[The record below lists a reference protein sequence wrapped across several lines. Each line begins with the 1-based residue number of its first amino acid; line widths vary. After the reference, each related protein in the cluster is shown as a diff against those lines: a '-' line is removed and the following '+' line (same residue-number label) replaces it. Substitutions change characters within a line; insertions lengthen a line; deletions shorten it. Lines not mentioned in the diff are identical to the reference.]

1 MLSDNL
7 AGSVKATPPILRR
20 TASPLLIFQFR
31 VVSGVVMTAESS
43 SSSKGCLDPS
53 CRNCRITYRE
63 IGVAIQPGIAG
74 GFVFHAVE
82 WPSGDQDL
90 RRWLDAV
97 EAPTV
102 DAALLEVFCR
112 FAADGSVQKGLH
124 FIVDLPRGYPLWH
137 SLAELAV
144 ALPQCH
150 VQRPAV
156 GDAALISAARCG
168 LPFEFTW
175 GPYQPP
181 PEMDELD
188 FPQLPS
194 VNDLQPLTVATD
206 GSVRRKFIGY
216 GWLASDGEFGLHGA
230 IYEKRHIGSEVALVA
245 ELLAL
250 NDAVMK
256 LPYRPLT
263 LMCDSSF
270 AIHMVR
276 RWMDGDD
283 LLPQG
288 YSSAVDGTFK
298 GDLAALARA
307 RLRFRRNRDRLT
319 IRRVQAHRGEPLNEG
334 ADALAR
340 LASRYAMGDSGLSN
354 SQYCDRAK
362 GLAQGFAKAFRE
374 DRHG

>member
-1 MLSDNL
+1 M
-7 AGSVKATPPILRR
+7 
-20 TASPLLIFQFR
+20 
-31 VVSGVVMTAESS
+31 
-43 SSSKGCLDPS
+43 
-53 CRNCRITYRE
+53 
-63 IGVAIQPGIAG
+63 
-74 GFVFHAVE
+74 FHAVE
-82 WPSGDQDL
+82 WQGGDQDP
-90 RRWLDAV
+90 RRWLDVV

-112 FAADGSVQKGLH
+112 FAADVSVQKGLH
-124 FIVDLPRGYPLWH
+124 FIVDLPRGYPLWQ

-150 VQRPAV
+150 IQRPAPV
-156 GDAALISAARCG
+156 DAALISAARCG

-216 GWLASDGEFGLHGA
+216 GWLASDGQFGLHGA
-230 IYEKRHIGSEVALVA
+230 MFEKRLVGPEVALVA

-256 LPYRPLT
+256 LHYRPLT

-276 RWMDGDD
+276 RWMNDD
-283 LLPQG
+283 DILPQG
-288 YSSAVDGTFK
+288 YAGAADETFK
-298 GDLAALARA
+298 GDLAALART

-319 IRRVQAHRGEPLNEG
+319 ILRVQAHHGEPLNEG

-340 LASRYAMGDSGLSN
+340 LASRYAMGGSGLSN
-354 SQYCDRAK
+354 SQYCERAK
-362 GLAQGFAKAFRE
+362 GLAQGFAKAFRQA
-374 DRHG
+374 HSG